1 MTSLNL
7 ELEVANKEE
16 ALKIIQSIGKKLKV
30 NKALL
35 VDDLLNESVSS
46 PPISDPV
53 SAQSTPSSVS
63 AQPQKTQTQ
72 VQVQAQVPKQTETVS
87 SPSPLSEDEPTM
99 GSGSKVFD
107 GKRAKD
113 LKPSEIAKFENGAEY
128 LEFCLTTIHNALQTE
143 LTQEKIGK
151 FKNLQAWVNK
161 ALNRPS

>member
-1 MTSLNL
+1 MTVLNV

-53 SAQSTPSSVS
+53 SAQSTPSS

-72 VQVQAQVPKQTETVS
+72 AQVQAQVPKQTEIVS
-87 SPSPLSEDEPTM
+87 SPSSLSEDEPTM

-143 LTQEKIGK
+143 LTQEKIAK